1 MKQTTVAAVAILAL
15 SAVALPVFADPNHG
29 NSDDRGGPRADA
41 GEPGHPG
48 MMGQGMMGNGMTD
61 GGMTDGGMTDG
72 GMGNMMRMMQMMHG
86 QKGSMMGGGMM
97 GGGDHVLR
105 LLDADGDG
113 KISPDEF
120 RTGMQAELA
129 KYDADGNGSLSL
141 AEFETMHA
149 AHVRES
155 TVDRFQVFDA
165 DGDGQV
171 TAGEIA
177 APADRLERMM
187 RMRSNADGGSMP
199 MAGERGSGRMM
210 DGNGNMTDGN

>member
-1 MKQTTVAAVAILAL
+1 
-15 SAVALPVFADPNHG
+15 
-29 NSDDRGGPRADA
+29 
-41 GEPGHPG
+41 
-48 MMGQGMMGNGMTD
+48 MMGQGMMGTGM
-61 GGMTDGGMTDG
+61 MDG
-72 GMGNMMRMMQMMHG
+72 GMGNMMRMMQMMQG
-86 QKGSMMGGGMM
+86 QQGGMM
-97 GGGDHVLR
+97 GGGILGGADHVLR

-113 KISPDEF
+113 NVSPDEF

-149 AHVRES
+149 AHIREA

-171 TAGEIA
+171 TADEIA
-177 APADRLERMM
+177 APADRMERMM
-187 RMRSNADGGSMP
+187 RMRTDADDGTMP

-210 DGNGNMTDGN
+210 DNDSNMMDGN